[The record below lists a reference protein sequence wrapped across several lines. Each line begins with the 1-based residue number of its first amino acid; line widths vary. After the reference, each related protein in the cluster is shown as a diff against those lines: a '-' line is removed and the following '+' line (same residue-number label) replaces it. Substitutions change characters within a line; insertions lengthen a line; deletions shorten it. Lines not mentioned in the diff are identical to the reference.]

1 MKKICRLCNKE
12 KEVNLRAEF
21 CDQCIQDIRDSFHY
35 SVGNTEVSKPH
46 FDAIKKRGYVIP
58 EELDEDRK

>member
-1 MKKICRLCNKE
+1 MQYKKG
-12 KEVNLRAEF
+12 
-21 CDQCIQDIRDSFHY
+21 QCCKDIADSFHY
-35 SVGNTEVSKPH
+35 SVGGTEVTKPH